1 VMWIHHLVAE
11 LELDVFDLTGYLEVV
26 CQRCFFSCLYGN
38 GCPPSLR
45 PTIMVGS

>member
-1 VMWIHHLVAE
+1 MGIHDLVTE
-11 LELDVFDLTGYLEVV
+11 LELDVFDLACDLEVV
-26 CQRCFFSCLYGN
+26 CERCFFGCLCGN